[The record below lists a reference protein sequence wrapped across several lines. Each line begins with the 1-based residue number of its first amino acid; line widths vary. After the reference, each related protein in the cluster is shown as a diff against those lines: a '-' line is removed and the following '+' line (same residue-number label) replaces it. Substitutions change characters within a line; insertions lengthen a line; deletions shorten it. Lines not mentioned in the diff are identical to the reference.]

1 VSQAL
6 AIRVVVV
13 TMCESA
19 LETGDHFG
27 EFRLW
32 VARLP
37 LNERIPF
44 HYGFRELRYIPRR
57 A

>member
-1 VSQAL
+1 
-6 AIRVVVV
+6 
-13 TMCESA
+13 MYESA

-44 HYGFRELRYIPRR
+44 LYGFRDLRYIPRR

>member
-1 VSQAL
+1 MPRAL
-6 AIRVVVV
+6 PIRVVIV
-13 TMCESA
+13 TMYESA

-32 VARLP
+32 VERMP

-44 HYGFRELRYIPRR
+44 PYGFRDLRYN
-57 A
+57 